1 MDIFK
6 YKGRNKRGEV
16 LQGTIESPNPQSVA
30 AWMLDSGISPVTIE
44 MQEPATKGQ
53 PRWLRELLGGHSI
66 NLREKLLFT
75 RQMGTMVK
83 AGVPMMQALAGIQ
96 KSTHN
101 PALIEVLQ
109 EVRADLD
116 KGLELSG
123 ALSHHPKFFDDY
135 YISMVRVGEGTGA
148 LEEVFKRLHQQ
159 IEFEKGL
166 KQKIAQALRYPSF
179 VFVAI
184 FIAIA
189 VMSLFVIPVFAKVYV
204 KFHATLPFI
213 TLALLG
219 VSDFAIHYWWVVLG
233 AMAGVVLAVKEYTK
247 QATGRYNW
255 DKFKL
260 RLPVLGSIIKKATL
274 ARFCRSFA
282 TASKSGI
289 PLVQAF
295 SLVSRVVDNAFYE
308 TRILLM
314 RDGVERGESMLR
326 VAQSAG
332 IFTPLELQ
340 MISVG
345 EDTGEMDAML
355 DQVADMYQE
364 EVEYEAGRLSQTVE
378 PILLVFLGILILI
391 MMLGIFLP
399 MWSLGEVALQKAH

>member
-30 AWMLDSGISPVTIE
+30 AWMLDSGISPVMIE
-44 MQEPATKGQ
+44 MQDLAKKGQ
-53 PRWLRELLGGHSI
+53 PKWLRGLLGGNSI
-66 NLREKLLFT
+66 TLREKLLFT

-116 KGLELSG
+116 KGLELSA
-123 ALSHHPKFFDDY
+123 ALARHPKFFDDY

-148 LEEVFKRLHQQ
+148 LEEIFKRLHQQ

-166 KQKIAQALRYPSF
+166 KQRIAEALRYPTF
-179 VFVAI
+179 V
-184 FIAIA
+184 FIAIVIA
-189 VMSLFVIPVFAKVYV
+189 IGVMSLFVIPVFAKVYV
-204 KFHATLPFI
+204 KYHATLPYI

-219 VSDFAIHYWWVVLG
+219 VSEFAVHYWWVVLG
-233 AMAGVVLAVKEYTK
+233 AMAAVFFGFKEYTS
-247 QATGRYNW
+247 QAAGRYKW

-260 RLPVLGSIIKKATL
+260 TLPVLGSIIKKATL

-289 PLVQAF
+289 PLVQGF
-295 SLVSRVVDNAFYE
+295 TLVSRVVDNAFYE

-345 EDTGEMDAML
+345 EDTGEIDAML

-364 EVEYEAGRLSQTVE
+364 EVEYEAGRLSQTIE
-378 PILLVFLGILILI
+378 PILLVFLGILVLI

-399 MWSLGEVALQKAH
+399 MWSLGEVALQKVK